1 MAALGDGMAELGRI
15 GRPGLEVERGK
26 HGEHAHDLVNSSGAS
41 EWGLGERSRLAA
53 AHGGTAAPAS

>member
-1 MAALGDGMAELGRI
+1 MAAAHGGGMAGL

-26 HGEHAHDLVNSSGAS
+26 HGEYAHDLANSSGAS

-53 AHGGTAAPAS
+53 VHGGTAAPAS